1 MSRYTRH
8 SETGILQISE
18 HGYVL
23 DTGGGGFWILEGMPW
38 RSKRWLG
45 QRITV
50 EGIRVDFNALAVK
63 RVEAGS

>member
-1 MSRYTRH
+1 MPRGTHHR
-8 SETGILQISE
+8 ETGILQISV

-23 DTGGGGFWILEGMPW
+23 VGQGGGFWILEGMPW

-50 EGIRVDFNALAVK
+50 EGTRVDFNALAVK
-63 RVEAGS
+63 RVDV